1 MMEFLNLLGL
11 LLLSAIRTSTPL
23 ILAAAGGSV
32 CARSGVMAMGME
44 GFMLVASFGAA
55 WGAYTFQ
62 NAWLGLLVGILFGVF
77 YSLLYAVLCVTFSM
91 NQVICGIGMN
101 MFALGFTTSMTQIV
115 WGTRAYSDTV
125 PTLDHIQLPLV
136 GDISVMVPLAILL
149 AVLLWGYLF
158 KTPQGLHMRIVGE
171 NPLAAR
177 TIGINT
183 KKFKYLGVLICGL
196 LCSLAGSFLSIDHVN
211 RFVMDMT
218 AGRGYIAVSVN
229 ILGRFNPLGAIAGG
243 LLFGVADSLQNVVT
257 SSSIPGQLLSMV
269 PYVVT
274 LLVIS
279 FAVRYVSSPAGMGK
293 SDD

>member
-1 MMEFLNLLGL
+1 MKEILDFLGL
-11 LLLSAIRTSTPL
+11 LLLSSLRTSTPL
-23 ILAAAGGSV
+23 ILAAVGGSV
-32 CARSGVMAMGME
+32 CARSGIMAMGME
-44 GFMLVASFGAA
+44 GFMLIAAFGAA
-55 WGAYTFQ
+55 WGSHVTQ
-62 NAWLGLLVGILFGVF
+62 NAWLGLVCGILLGIF
-77 YSLLYAVLCVTFSM
+77 YSLIYAVLSVSFAV

-101 MFALGFTTSMTQIV
+101 MFALGFTTSMTEIV

-125 PTLDHIQLPLV
+125 PTLTHLNLPLV
-136 GDISVMVPLAILL
+136 GDISIMVPLAILC
-149 AVLLWGYLF
+149 AILLYIYLF

-171 NPLAAR
+171 NPIAAK

-243 LLFGVADSLQNVVT
+243 LIFGVADSLQNVVT
-257 SSSIPGQLLSMV
+257 TASIPGQLLSMI
-269 PYVVT
+269 PYIVT

-293 SDD
+293 SED

>member
-1 MMEFLNLLGL
+1 MMEFLNVLGL

-23 ILAAAGGSV
+23 ILAAVGGSV

-44 GFMLVASFGAA
+44 GFMLIAAFGAA
-55 WGAYTFQ
+55 WGSYAMQ
-62 NAWLGLLVGILFGVF
+62 NAWLGLLVGIACGVL
-77 YSLLYAVLCVTFSM
+77 YSL
-91 NQVICGIGMN
+91 I
-101 MFALGFTTSMTQIV
+101 FA
-115 WGTRAYSDTV
+115 V
-125 PTLDHIQLPLV
+125 PTLDHIKLPLV
-136 GDISVMVPLAILL
+136 GDISVMVLVALAS
-149 AVLLWGYLF
+149 AVLLWAYLF

-171 NPLAAR
+171 NPIAAK

-293 SDD
+293 SED

>member
-1 MMEFLNLLGL
+1 MMEFLNVLGL

-23 ILAAAGGSV
+23 ILAAVGGSV

-44 GFMLVASFGAA
+44 GFMLIAAFGAA
-55 WGAYTFQ
+55 WGSYAMQ
-62 NAWLGLLVGILFGVF
+62 NAWLGLLVGISCGVL
-77 YSLLYAVLCVTFSM
+77 YSLIFAVLCVTFAM
-91 NQVICGIGMN
+91 NQVICAIGMN
-101 MFALGFTTSMTQIV
+101 MFAVGFTTSMTQII

-125 PTLDHIQLPLV
+125 PTLDHIKLPLV
-136 GDISVMVPLAILL
+136 GDISVMVLVALAS
-149 AVLLWGYLF
+149 AVLLWAYLF

-171 NPLAAR
+171 NPIAAK

-293 SDD
+293 SED